1 MKEYL
6 NLTIAIAKHDG
17 RVGGTAQRVQR
28 ATTHY
33 KTEQLDLKKKSSHQE
48 EVQSRRKTVIS

>member
-28 ATTHY
+28 ATTQNRTARLE
-33 KTEQLDLKKKSSHQE
+33 KE
-48 EVQSRRKTVIS
+48 E